1 MSIFH
6 EQAMELVKAQASVKA
21 MTPAEMIAMRDE
33 LAAKLAGE
41 PEVEVVEEGL
51 TPIMD
56 PKAAIKESSITCLI
70 CGAKMKVLTAK
81 HLIKHGITPE
91 QYRAQF
97 GYKKKQALACKSL
110 SRARKAKMGEME
122 LWKRR
127 VKNTDAKVE
136 TKPAG
141 KAKSKPAEAVAS

>member
-41 PEVEVVEEGL
+41 PEVVVVEEGL
-51 TPIMD
+51 TPIME

-70 CGAKMKVLTAK
+70 CGAKMKVLTSKHLAK
-81 HLIKHGITPE
+81 HDITPD

-97 GYKKKQALACKSL
+97 GYKKTQPLACKSL
-110 SRARKAKMGEME
+110 SRARKEKMKTLQLWTRKGAAK
-122 LWKRR
+122 
-127 VKNTDAKVE
+127 AE

>member
-51 TPIMD
+51 TPIME

-81 HLIKHGITPE
+81 HLAKHDITPE

-97 GYKKKQALACKSL
+97 GYKKTQPLACKSL
-110 SRARKAKMGEME
+110 SRARKESMKGMRLWERRTGNVAAKAE
-122 LWKRR
+122 
-127 VKNTDAKVE
+127 A
-136 TKPAG
+136 KPAG
-141 KAKSKPAEAVAS
+141 KPKAKVAEAVAS

>member
-1 MSIFH
+1 MSIYH

-41 PEVEVVEEGL
+41 PEAVVVEEAV

-81 HLIKHGITPE
+81 HLAKHDITPE

-97 GYKKKQALACKSL
+97 GYKKKQALACKAL

-127 VKNTDAKVE
+127 TKNTDVKVE

-141 KAKSKPAEAVAS
+141 KPKTKAVEAVAS

>member
-21 MTPAEMIAMRDE
+21 MTADEMIKMRDE
-33 LAAKLAGE
+33 IAAKLAGE

-51 TPIMD
+51 TPIME

-81 HLIKHGITPE
+81 HLIKHGITPD

-97 GYKKKQALACKSL
+97 GYKKTQPLACKSL
-110 SRARKAKMGEME
+110 SRARKTKMSEMKLWERRTSVAKAE
-122 LWKRR
+122 
-127 VKNTDAKVE
+127 AKPV
-136 TKPAG
+136 G

>member
-33 LAAKLAGE
+33 LAAKLGGE
-41 PEVEVVEEGL
+41 VLVESVVEEGL
-51 TPIMD
+51 TPIME

-70 CGAKMKVLTAK
+70 CGAKMKVLTSKHLAK
-81 HLIKHGITPE
+81 HDITPD

-97 GYKKKQALACKSL
+97 GYKKTQPLACKSL
-110 SRARKAKMGEME
+110 SRARKEKMKTLQLWTRKGAAK
-122 LWKRR
+122 
-127 VKNTDAKVE
+127 AE